1 VTNCFSLS
9 TTSGNNRT
17 SNSSK
22 KFHHSAPGS
31 AGHTYNDFARLN
43 TMKLSDLKISTRLY
57 LGYGILV
64 GITGIVVAIAYANF
78 SALDTA
84 STLNTRSHLAQAEV
98 DGALQAL
105 TDIETGERG
114 FALTGMDATL
124 QPYQAGK
131 EAFGRHLDR
140 ALALAEG
147 DTVQQARLREL
158 ARHQQAWLAQA
169 IDPVIAQR
177 RAAQDGDLSG
187 VVATVQAGKGRAGMD
202 AMRGLVE
209 QLRAHE
215 QGLQAQ
221 READV
226 LARKSAMRRTLV
238 GGGLIAAVLAVFMA
252 YQLGRNISIP
262 LRRAV
267 DLAGRVA
274 QGDLTAEVK
283 VRTRDEAGELMAA
296 LKTMN
301 ASLVA
306 IVSQV
311 RAGTTAIESAA
322 HEISAGNQDL
332 SQRTEEQAGALEETA
347 SSMEELTSTVK
358 QNADNAR
365 QAKQLAASAADTAL
379 RGGEVVAEVVTTMAS
394 INDAARRISD
404 IIGVIDGIAFQ
415 TNILALNAAVEA
427 ARAGE
432 QGRGFAV
439 VAGEVRNLA
448 QRSSAAAREIRELI
462 KDSVA
467 RVDTGSRLV
476 GQAGST
482 MDEVVQSV
490 KRVADIIGEIAAAS
504 EEQRDGI
511 EQVGGA
517 IVQMDQGTQ
526 QNAALVEQAAA
537 AAEAMREQAAALA
550 RLVGTFQL
558 AQQAQAGAPVR
569 RLAPPAR
576 SPARPARRGAAR
588 AQAGQAAETAAEA
601 A

>member
-1 VTNCFSLS
+1 
-9 TTSGNNRT
+9 
-17 SNSSK
+17 
-22 KFHHSAPGS
+22 
-31 AGHTYNDFARLN
+31 
-43 TMKLSDLKISTRLY
+43 MKLSDLKISTRLY

-84 STLNTRSHLAQAEV
+84 NALNARSHQALAEV
-98 DGALQAL
+98 DAAMQAL

-114 FALTGMDATL
+114 FALTGTEAML
-124 QPYQAGK
+124 HPYTAGK
-131 EAFGRHLDR
+131 QAFQQHVDK
-140 ALALAEG
+140 ALALSAG
-147 DTVQQARLREL
+147 DDAQQARLREL
-158 ARHQQAWLAQA
+158 LAQQRNWLAQA

-177 RAAQDGDLSG
+177 RAAVDGDLSQ
-187 VVATVQAGKGRAGMD
+187 VVATVQAGKGKAGMD

-209 QLRAHE
+209 QLRARE
-215 QGLQAQ
+215 QELLAG

-267 DLAGRVA
+267 TLAGRVA

-283 VRTRDEAGELMAA
+283 VRTGDEAGELMAA

-301 ASLVA
+301 ASLVD

-311 RAGTTAIESAA
+311 RAGTTTIETAA

-347 SSMEELTSTVK
+347 SSMEELTSTVN

-379 RGGEVVAEVVTTMAS
+379 RGGAVVAEVVTTMAS
-394 INDAARRISD
+394 INEASRKISD

-448 QRSSAAAREIRELI
+448 QRSANAAREIKELI

-476 GQAGST
+476 DQAGST
-482 MDEVVQSV
+482 MEEVVQSV

-504 EEQRDGI
+504 EEQREGI
-511 EQVGGA
+511 EQVNGA

-526 QNAALVEQAAA
+526 QNAALVEEAAA

-558 AQQAQAGAPVR
+558 AS
-569 RLAPPAR
+569 APPSTALALPR
-576 SPARPARRGAAR
+576 RPALAQRPGPRQPAAR
-588 AQAGQAAETAAEA
+588 KPASTVESVSEEA

>member
-1 VTNCFSLS
+1 
-9 TTSGNNRT
+9 
-17 SNSSK
+17 
-22 KFHHSAPGS
+22 
-31 AGHTYNDFARLN
+31 
-43 TMKLSDLKISTRLY
+43 MKLSDLKISTRLY

-84 STLNTRSHLAQAEV
+84 NALNARSHQALAEV
-98 DGALQAL
+98 DAAMQAL

-114 FALTGMDATL
+114 FALTGTEAML
-124 QPYQAGK
+124 QPYTTGKQAFQQHVDK
-131 EAFGRHLDR
+131 
-140 ALALAEG
+140 ALALSAG
-147 DTVQQARLREL
+147 DDAQQARLREL
-158 ARHQQAWLAQA
+158 AAHQRNWLAQA

-177 RAAQDGDLSG
+177 RAAVDGDLSQ
-187 VVATVQAGKGRAGMD
+187 VVATVQAGKGKAGMD

-215 QGLQAQ
+215 GELLAG

-267 DLAGRVA
+267 TLAGRVA

-283 VRTRDEAGELMAA
+283 VRTNDEAGELMAA

-301 ASLVA
+301 ASLVS

-311 RAGTTAIESAA
+311 RAGTTTIETAA

-347 SSMEELTSTVK
+347 SSMEELTSTVN

-379 RGGEVVAEVVTTMAS
+379 RGGEVVSEVVTTMAS
-394 INDAARRISD
+394 INEASRKISD

-439 VAGEVRNLA
+439 VASEVRNLA
-448 QRSSAAAREIRELI
+448 QRSANAAREIKELI
-462 KDSVA
+462 KNSVE
-467 RVDTGSRLV
+467 RVDAGSRLV
-476 GQAGST
+476 DQAGST
-482 MDEVVQSV
+482 MEEVVQSV

-504 EEQRDGI
+504 EEQRAGI
-511 EQVGGA
+511 EQVNGA

-526 QNAALVEQAAA
+526 QNAALVEEAAA

-558 AQQAQAGAPVR
+558 ASARQAGAPAR
-569 RLAPPAR
+569 RLAAP
-576 SPARPARRGAAR
+576 
-588 AQAGQAAETAAEA
+588 
-601 A
+601 